1 MRSWYAHGKLLLTGE
16 YLVLE
21 GALALALP
29 LKFGQNLS
37 VKETTRGQLSW
48 QASYLQKPW
57 FSADFS
63 LPDLKLTSSDN
74 EKLAVKL
81 QNILFQLQKM
91 KPGFYSKEKGFSV
104 KTELDFNPEFGF
116 GSSST
121 LIANLAQ
128 WANASPFELQKT
140 TFGGS
145 GYDIACALS
154 GKPLFFQLKNEEP
167 VVKEIEFKP
176 AFRDKIYFVYLGKK
190 QKSLESIAHFKKNA
204 VFKKEDIKLASE
216 IGMKLTLA
224 ESLEEFEKLLQK
236 HEELM
241 AGVLKRET
249 VQSLLFPGFS
259 GTVKSLGG
267 WGGDFVL
274 VTFQGNKKELNTYL
288 STKGLDTIFTYDEL
302 ILA

>member
-1 MRSWYAHGKLLLTGE
+1 MSSWYAHGKLLLTGE

-29 LKFGQNLS
+29 LKFGQSFS
-37 VKETTRGQLSW
+37 VEKTNSGQLSW
-48 QASYLQKPW
+48 RANYLKKPW
-57 FSADFS
+57 FSADFT
-63 LPDLKLTSSDN
+63 LPDLKLINFDN
-74 EKLAVKL
+74 KKLAAQL

-91 KPGFYSKEKGFSV
+91 QPGIFSEENGFSV

-128 WANASPFELQKT
+128 WAGVDAFELQRE

-154 GKPLFFQLKNEEP
+154 GKPLFFQLKNGEP
-167 VVKEIEFKP
+167 VVQEIEFKP
-176 AFRDKIYFVYLGKK
+176 AFREKLYFVYLGKK
-190 QKSLESIAHFKKNA
+190 QKSIESIAHFRENA
-204 VFKKEDIKLASE
+204 VYEKKDITLASE
-216 IGMKLTLA
+216 ISMKLTHA

-241 AGVLKRET
+241 AGILKRET
-249 VQSLLFPGFS
+249 VKSLLFHDFS
-259 GTVKSLGG
+259 GTVKSLGA

-274 VTFQGNKKELNTYL
+274 MTFQGNKKELANYL
-288 STKGLDTIFTYDEL
+288 STKGLDTIFTYGEL